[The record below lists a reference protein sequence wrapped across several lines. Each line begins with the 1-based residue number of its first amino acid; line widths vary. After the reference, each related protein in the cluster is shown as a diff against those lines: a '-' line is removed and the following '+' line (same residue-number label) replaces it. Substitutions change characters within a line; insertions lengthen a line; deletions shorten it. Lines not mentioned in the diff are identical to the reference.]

1 MPNRVTNLQRVATKR
16 RWAPRPQHGFTLV
29 ELLVV
34 IAIIGILV
42 ALLLPAVQAAREAAR
57 RAQCLASIK
66 NVALAVLNYE
76 SSQKVLPAALTHP
89 DTPVFNNL
97 GVNRTYSSTWLI
109 DSLPYLEGQSE
120 ADQFN
125 PAVAMTGGNLAET
138 GAANIANIRAR
149 GNEIAVLKCPS
160 DGNNQVPFG
169 SSQLGDNWARGNYAA
184 NVGPGVWWNAGAGT
198 STVAQAIMGTAN
210 PANSAAPMSPT
221 WLGANTPINSNWPAK
236 VRGVFSPNRTTKL
249 SAISDG
255 TSKTMMLGEIRAGI
269 DGLDPRGAWALPHP
283 GGSLIAGHGS
293 GGDSNG
299 PNNCEARAD
308 DLASSLVN
316 FQCESPENLIRLQ
329 DECMTCNNDTVFA
342 QASPRSLHPG
352 GVMIANVD
360 GSAKYLSDDIETSGP
375 YGRCCTAW
383 DHLTMISDGE
393 WKPVPGFRP

>member
-16 RWAPRPQHGFTLV
+16 RRASRLLHGFTLV

-76 SSQKVLPAALTHP
+76 SSKKELPAAITQKNP
-89 DTPVFNNL
+89 IEDL
-97 GVNRTYSSTWLI
+97 GVNRTYTSTWLI
-109 DSLPYLEGQSE
+109 DTLPYLEGQNE

-125 PAVAMTGGNLAET
+125 PALAMTGGNIADT

-160 DGNNQVPFG
+160 DGNNLVPFG
-169 SSQLGDNWARGNYAA
+169 STQIGDNWARGNYAG
-184 NVGPGVWWNAGAGT
+184 NVGPGVWWNAT
-198 STVAQAIMGTAN
+198 SNTQPVAQPIMDPRTPTPGK
-210 PANSAAPMSPT
+210 MSPT
-221 WLGANTPINSNWPAK
+221 WLGSSTNANWPTTI
-236 VRGVFSPNRTTKL
+236 RGVFGPNIAIKL
-249 SAISDG
+249 AQVSDG
-255 TSKTMMLGEIRAGI
+255 TSKTMMLGEIRAGV

-299 PNNCEARAD
+299 PNNCETRAD

-316 FQCESPENLIRLQ
+316 FQCESAENLNRLQ

-360 GSAKYLSDDIETSGP
+360 GSAKFLSDDIETSGKN
-375 YGRCCTAW
+375 GRCCTAW